1 MSAAFTIDLRD
12 LRKLERF
19 FKAAPQLIK
28 PVTANVLTSLAFK
41 TREYDIQN
49 LSASMIIRNPG
60 FMKSSLK
67 VDKATS
73 TRIENQ
79 IARAYSI
86 NRPNFTGW
94 EEQEKGKTSP
104 KHRAGTIHARKG
116 NIRNT
121 MMARARFK
129 AGNKFYRPSQFQGK
143 NRQQSFYFMMRV
155 LGTRGTSEFL
165 LTEDMPLKN
174 GVLNKGLY
182 QLKNHRIRRLQKLG
196 SIRQPKRI
204 LWRTASLRSLRVRND
219 VDKIWIESI
228 KRIMQRYK

>member
-1 MSAAFTIDLRD
+1 MQFTIDLRD

-19 FKAAPQLIK
+19 FRQAPQLIK
-28 PVTANVLTSLAFK
+28 PVTANILTSLAFK

-60 FMKSSLK
+60 FMRASLK
-67 VDKATS
+67 VDKSPITN
-73 TRIENQ
+73 IQNQ
-79 IARAYSI
+79 VARAYSI

-94 EEQEKGKTSP
+94 EEQETGKQSP
-104 KHRAGTIHARKG
+104 KGRAGTIHARKG

-129 AGNKFYRPSQFQGK
+129 KENKFYRPSQFQGK
-143 NRQQSFYFMMRV
+143 TRQQSFYFMMRV

-182 QLKNHRIRRLQKLG
+182 ELRNHRIRRLQKLSG
-196 SIRQPKRI
+196 IRQPRRNP
-204 LWRTASLRSLRVRND
+204 WRTASLRSLQVRND
-219 VDKIWIESI
+219 IAKIWPESL
-228 KRIMQRYK
+228 KRILARYK